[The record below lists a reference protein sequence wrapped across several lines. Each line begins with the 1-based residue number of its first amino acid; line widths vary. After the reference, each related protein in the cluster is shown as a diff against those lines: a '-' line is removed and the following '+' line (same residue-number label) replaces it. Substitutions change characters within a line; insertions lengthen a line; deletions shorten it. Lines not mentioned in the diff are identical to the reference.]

1 MEDYE
6 IRDVMNRRVHPDVIL
21 DFEIKLITQQE
32 LYWIQPTFNP
42 LYQAPVPAQPQIVQ
56 KTILAL
62 NCMPKNIGTVVAEH
76 VHYFIKLPSDL
87 VAPGQQFDVV
97 DVRDGFAKVRRENIY
112 CDILEGSTP
121 LNVKYGPPR
130 IVPILPGMIGVYK
143 GIILNSQGFLPNIWT
158 IRFIVQRYC
167 IMLMDWKWNSI
178 IGITAMYYLSI
189 LHRIL

>member
-143 GIILNSQGFLPNIWT
+143 GIILNSQANLNRDVEISWVLNADGAAIKSGKIKLNEIP
-158 IRFIVQRYC
+158 R
-167 IMLMDWKWNSI
+167 KK
-178 IGITAMYYLSI
+178 A
-189 LHRIL
+189 